1 LRAVN
6 LIPADARRGGVG
18 AGALRGPGYIVL
30 GVLGVA
36 LVLVTIYVLSNNTIS
51 ERKVKLANL
60 QQQVAQE
67 QAEAASLS
75 SYTQFQK
82 LAQARA
88 ETVREI
94 AASRFDW
101 HGALSDLSKVVPANT
116 SLQSLLATVAPG
128 AAVSGPGGSTSASGL
143 RGDINAPAFE
153 LTGCTHTQ
161 DQVAQLMSRLRL
173 INGVTRVTLSN
184 SVKQDAG
191 TGLGAAVSRAGPSVS
206 ASCGQN
212 TPNFDLFV
220 FFEPLPGAGPA
231 GVTAVTTSAAG
242 NGGGR

>member
-6 LIPADARRGGVG
+6 LIPADARRGGAG

-30 GVLGVA
+30 GVLGLA
-36 LVLVTIYVLSNNTIS
+36 LVLVTIYVLTSNTVS
-51 ERKVKLANL
+51 ERKVKLASL

-67 QAEAASLS
+67 QAVAASLS
-75 SYTQFQK
+75 SYTQFER

-94 AASRFDW
+94 AGSRFDW
-101 HGALSDLSKVVPANT
+101 HAVLSDLSKVVPANT

-143 RGDINAPAFE
+143 RGDVSAPAFE

-184 SVKQDAG
+184 SVKQDTG
-191 TGLGAAVSRAGPSVS
+191 SGLGAAVAKSGSNVTAG
-206 ASCGQN
+206 CGQN
-212 TPNFDLFV
+212 TPTFDLIV

-231 GVTAVTTSAAG
+231 GVTAVTTSTA
-242 NGGGR
+242 GGGGAK